1 MKKLKYILYSLVL
14 VLGFTACE
22 LDEAVNPNGP
32 SLNSINSDASIE
44 ELNLLV
50 SGIEAVIRNG
60 YSTYVTST
68 GTVARELYKFDADPR
83 NTEDLLG
90 KGDLTID
97 NNTFYLT
104 SPYNNAYRAIKTCN
118 LLLDALDGTK
128 AVDGSEVDGYRG
140 YANTMKALMYSRVIN
155 MLNDNG
161 LRFDVADPENLGPF
175 IGKQEAFTA
184 ILALLDEAN
193 GQLSGASFAF
203 ELSAGF
209 AGFDT
214 PSTFA
219 QFNRAIAARVATHA
233 GQYSQA
239 LTNVNASFF
248 DIDGDLSTGPKHLF
262 STNPNDFL
270 NPLFKTPGQSGDQI
284 VVHNDLLADA
294 EAGDLRLNKFRERVE
309 ATSQDGLNGTHE
321 TALYAN
327 STSSIDIIR
336 NEELILIYAE
346 ASIQTGALGDAVT
359 ALNVI
364 RNAAGLADYAGPETA
379 DALTDEMLMQRRY
392 SLWGEGHR
400 MVDLR
405 RYGRLTAE
413 FVPIDREG
421 DDVFTQFPIP
431 LTENQ

>member
-1 MKKLKYILYSLVL
+1 MLMLS
-14 VLGFTACE
+14 FTACE
-22 LDEAVNPNGP
+22 IDEAVNPNGP
-32 SLNSINSDASIE
+32 SLNSINSDASIA
-44 ELNLLV
+44 ELNLLA
-50 SGIEAVIRNG
+50 SGIEATIRNG
-60 YSTYVTST
+60 FSTYVTAT
-68 GTVARELYKFDADPR
+68 GTIARELYRFDADPR

-90 KGDLTID
+90 KEDLTID

-118 LLLDALDGTK
+118 LLLDAIDGTK
-128 AVDGSEVDGYRG
+128 AIDGNQADGYRG

-161 LRFDVADPENLGPF
+161 LRFEVSDPENLGPF
-175 IGKQEAFTA
+175 ISKQAAFDA

-193 GQLSGASFAF
+193 TQLNGASFAF
-203 ELSAGF
+203 QLSTGF
-209 AGFDT
+209 TGFDT
-214 PSTFA
+214 PATFA
-219 QFNRAIAARVATHA
+219 TFNRALAARVATQ
-233 GQYSQA
+233 GEQYSQA
-239 LTNVNASFF
+239 LSLVNSSFLNL
-248 DIDGDLSTGPKHLF
+248 DGDLATGPEHLF

-270 NPLFKTPGQSGDQI
+270 NPLFKTPGQNGDQI

-294 EAGDLRLNKFRERVE
+294 EAGDSRLSKFRVRVE

-321 TALYAN
+321 TALFPN
-327 STSSIDIIR
+327 STAPIDIIR
-336 NEELILIYAE
+336 NEELVLIYAE
-346 ASIQTGALGDAVT
+346 ASIQTGALGEAVR
-359 ALNVI
+359 ALNII
-364 RNAAGLADYAGPETA
+364 RSSAGLPNYSGAETN
-379 DALTDEMLMQRRY
+379 DALIDELLVQRRY

-421 DDVFTQFPIP
+421 DDVFMQFPIP

>member
-1 MKKLKYILYSLVL
+1 
-14 VLGFTACE
+14 
-22 LDEAVNPNGP
+22 
-32 SLNSINSDASIE
+32 ASIPE
-44 ELNLLV
+44 TKRL
-50 SGIEAVIRNG
+50 SSAIEATIRNG
-60 YSTYVTST
+60 FSTYVTST
-68 GTVARELYKFDADPR
+68 GTVSRELYKFDADPR

-128 AVDGSEVDGYRG
+128 AVDGNEADGYRG
-140 YANTMKALMYSRVIN
+140 YANTMKAMMYSRVIN
-155 MLNDNG
+155 LLNDNG
-161 LRFDVADPENLGPF
+161 LRFDVADPDNLGPF
-175 IGKQEAFTA
+175 IGKQAAFDA

-193 GQLSGASFAF
+193 SQLSGATFTF
-203 ELSAGF
+203 QLSAGF
-209 AGFDT
+209 SGFDT
-214 PSTFA
+214 PSSFA
-219 QFNRAIAARVATHA
+219 QFNRALAARVATHA

-239 LTNVNASFF
+239 LGYLNASFY
-248 DIDGDLSTGPKHLF
+248 DINGNLSTGPKHLF

-270 NPLFKTPGQSGDQI
+270 NPLFKTAGQSGDQI
-284 VVHNDLLADA
+284 IVHNDLLADA
-294 EAGDLRLNKFRERVE
+294 EAGDMRLSKFRERVE

-327 STSSIDIIR
+327 STSPIDIIR
-336 NEELILIYAE
+336 NEELVLIYAE
-346 ASIQTGALGDAVT
+346 GSLQTGALGEAVA
-359 ALNVI
+359 ALNTI
-364 RNAAGLADYAGPETA
+364 RNAAGLSDYSGAETS
-379 DALTDEMLMQRRY
+379 DALTDELLNQRRY

-405 RYGRLTAE
+405 RYGRLNAD

>member
-1 MKKLKYILYSLVL
+1 MKNIKYILYSFML

-22 LDEAVNPNGP
+22 IDEAVNPNGP
-32 SLNSINSDASIE
+32 SLNSINSDASLA

-50 SGIEAVIRNG
+50 SGIEARIRNG
-60 YSTYVTST
+60 FSTYVTST
-68 GTVARELYKFDADPR
+68 GTVSRELYKFDADPR

-128 AVDGSEVDGYRG
+128 AVDGSEIDGYRG

-155 MLNDNG
+155 LLNDNG
-161 LRFDVADPENLGPF
+161 LRFDVADPDNLGSF
-175 IGKQEAFTA
+175 IGKQDAFSA

-193 GQLSGASFAF
+193 TQLNGASFAF
-203 ELSAGF
+203 QLSAGF
-209 AGFDT
+209 SGFDT

-219 QFNRAIAARVATHA
+219 QFNRALAARVATQA

-239 LTNVNASFF
+239 LTYANSSFYN
-248 DIDGDLSTGPKHLF
+248 INGDLATGPKHLF

-284 VVHNDLLADA
+284 IVHNDLLADA
-294 EAGDLRLNKFRERVE
+294 EAGDLRLSKFRERVE

-321 TALYAN
+321 TALYDN

-359 ALNVI
+359 ALNTI
-364 RNAAGLADYAGPETA
+364 RSSAGLSDYSGAETSE
-379 DALTDEMLMQRRY
+379 ALTDEMLKQRRY

-405 RYGRLTAE
+405 RYGRLTTE
-413 FVPIDREG
+413 FVPIDRDG

>member
-1 MKKLKYILYSLVL
+1 
-14 VLGFTACE
+14 
-22 LDEAVNPNGP
+22 
-32 SLNSINSDASIE
+32 
-44 ELNLLV
+44 
-50 SGIEAVIRNG
+50 
-60 YSTYVTST
+60 
-68 GTVARELYKFDADPR
+68 
-83 NTEDLLG
+83 
-90 KGDLTID
+90 
-97 NNTFYLT
+97 FYLT

-128 AVDGSEVDGYRG
+128 AVEGNEADGYRG

-155 MLNDNG
+155 LLNDNG
-161 LRFDVADPENLGPF
+161 LRFDVADPDNLGPF
-175 IGKQEAFTA
+175 ISKQDAFAA

-193 GQLSGASFAF
+193 SQLSGASFAF
-203 ELSAGF
+203 QLSAGF
-209 AGFDT
+209 TGFDT
-214 PSTFA
+214 PASFA
-219 QFNRAIAARVATHA
+219 NFNRAIAARVATQA
-233 GQYSQA
+233 GLYSQA

-248 DIDGDLSTGPKHLF
+248 DISGDLTTGPKHLF

-284 VVHNDLLADA
+284 IVHNDLLADA
-294 EAGDLRLNKFRERVE
+294 EAGDSRLGKFRERVV

-336 NEELILIYAE
+336 NEELILIFAE
-346 ASIQTGALGDAVT
+346 ASIQTGALGDAVN
-359 ALNVI
+359 ALNTI
-364 RNAAGLADYAGPETA
+364 RSSAGLANYSGAETSE
-379 DALTDEMLMQRRY
+379 ALTDEMLNQRRY

-405 RYGRLTAE
+405 RYGRLTPE
-413 FVPIDREG
+413 FVPIDRDG

>member
-1 MKKLKYILYSLVL
+1 ML

-22 LDEAVNPNGP
+22 IDEAVNPNGP
-32 SLNSINSDASIE
+32 SLNSISNDASAA

-90 KGDLTID
+90 KEDLTID

-128 AVDGSEVDGYRG
+128 EVDGNEVDGYRG

-161 LRFDVADPENLGPF
+161 LRFDVADPDNLGPF
-175 IGKQEAFTA
+175 VGKQEAFNS

-193 GQLSGASFAF
+193 SQLSGAAFAF
-203 ELSAGF
+203 ELSSGF

-219 QFNRAIAARVATHA
+219 LFNRAVAARVATQA

-239 LTNVNASFF
+239 LTVVNASFF
-248 DIDGDLSTGPKHLF
+248 DIDGVLEAGPKHLF
-262 STNPNDFL
+262 STNPNDGL

-284 VVHNDLLADA
+284 IVHNDLLADA
-294 EAGDLRLNKFRERVE
+294 EMGDLRLNKFRERVE

-321 TALYAN
+321 TALYDN

-346 ASIQTGALGDAVT
+346 ASIQAGALGDAVA
-359 ALNVI
+359 ALNTI
-364 RNAAGLADYAGPETA
+364 RNAAGLADYSGAETSE
-379 DALTDEMLMQRRY
+379 ALIDELLIQRRY

-405 RYGRLTAE
+405 RYGRLTPE
-413 FVPIDREG
+413 FVPIDRDG